1 MGLVSGLMGHATEID
16 IEKIK
21 EEFSPLLIKGEAL
34 MTAFKLVR
42 DLFVFTN
49 FRLILVDKQGVTG
62 KKVDYQTIPYKSI
75 TRFAK
80 ESAGVLDLDAELK
93 IWIHGEKEPIKK
105 EFRKNDSVNK
115 IYRILSTV
123 VLGRK

>member
-1 MGLVSGLMGHATEID
+1 MGLVRGLMGHATEID

-21 EEFSPLLIKGEAL
+21 KEFSPLLIKGESLVA
-34 MTAFKLVR
+34 AFKLIR

-49 FRLILVDKQGVTG
+49 LRLILVDKQGLTG

-75 TRFAK
+75 SRFAK
-80 ESAGVLDLDAELK
+80 ESAGILDLDAELK

-105 EFRKNDSVNK
+105 EFKKDDSVNK
-115 IYRILSTV
+115 IYRILSAV
-123 VLGRK
+123 ILGRN

>member
-16 IEKIK
+16 IEKIQ
-21 EEFSPLLIKGEAL
+21 EEFSPLLIKGETL
-34 MTAFKLVR
+34 MTAFKLIR

-49 FRLILVDKQGVTG
+49 LRLILVDRQGMTG

-93 IWIHGEKEPIKK
+93 IWIHGQKEPIKK

-123 VLGRK
+123 ILGRK

>member
-1 MGLVSGLMGHATEID
+1 MGIVSGLMGHATEID
-16 IEKIK
+16 IDKIK
-21 EEFSPLLIKGEAL
+21 QEFSPLLIKGEKL
-34 MTAFKLVR
+34 LTAFKLIR

-49 FRLILVDKQGVTG
+49 LRLILVDKQGLTG

-93 IWIHGEKEPIKK
+93 IWIHGQEDPIKK
-105 EFRKNDSVNK
+105 EFKKDDSINK

-123 VLGRK
+123 ILGRQ

>member
-1 MGLVSGLMGHATEID
+1 
-16 IEKIK
+16 
-21 EEFSPLLIKGEAL
+21 LIKGESLIA
-34 MTAFKLVR
+34 AFKLIR

-49 FRLILVDKQGVTG
+49 LRLILVDKQGMTG

-93 IWIHGEKEPIKK
+93 IWIHGQKDPIVK
-105 EFRKNDSVNK
+105 EFKKNDSVNK
-115 IYRILSTV
+115 IYRILSAV
-123 VLGRK
+123 ILGRR

>member
-1 MGLVSGLMGHATEID
+1 MGLVSGLMGRATEID
-16 IEKIK
+16 IEKITQ
-21 EEFSPLLIKGEAL
+21 EFSPLLIKGESLIA
-34 MTAFKLVR
+34 AFKLIR

-49 FRLILVDKQGVTG
+49 LRLILVDKQGMTG

-93 IWIHGEKEPIKK
+93 IWIHGQKEPIVK
-105 EFRKNDSVNK
+105 EFKKNDSVNK
-115 IYRILSTV
+115 IYRILSAV
-123 VLGRK
+123 ILGRK